1 MILFVDFALYNLGC
15 NIHGDT
21 GNLVLE
27 FVHGL
32 LLFLL
37 DLRLCLLAQA
47 GSISLRRSHD
57 FVIMRLC
64 LAAGSL
70 SDVRSLCLGIAD
82 ALFIFVAQLFRTGLC
97 GLSIGIRLVNLCLT
111 CVQNILYG
119 FEKKVFEQQ
128 EQQQQVDQLCN
139 NFPWYD
145 GNQI

>member
-1 MILFVDFALYNLGC
+1 
-15 NIHGDT
+15 
-21 GNLVLE
+21 
-27 FVHGL
+27 
-32 LLFLL
+32 
-37 DLRLCLLAQA
+37 
-47 GSISLRRSHD
+47 
-57 FVIMRLC
+57 MRLC